1 VYVQHGP
8 AAGARARRDG
18 EARRDARDARRAA
31 KLELRAAFR
40 FAAYTNGARVDFAIS
55 GVESGPPSKP
65 ATGASAD
72 TAAKP
77 RRGVAKN
84 DGAAAAAPPGPVA
97 KKRGEASAAK
107 TSAPPTAPPR
117 LGVVRR
123 ASAPSVSDKATTLG
137 TTPSLVGVNGVTTSN
152 ANPFDGARAC
162 VSESERRAP
171 TGTFALGLRAGAANV
186 ASDALEGASA
196 TGATVPYVAA
206 SASSTDTARSLCPAS
221 VTRAPPCSLT
231 ATGETSRMVGGG
243 VATSVAAEE
252 PRALENASAPA
263 SATRVA
269 CAPAGSAMGVS
280 QIASADET
288 ATATGKDAANGTA
301 VAAEAIAHTTTPEPP
316 SRRRSAP
323 ETNTV
328 APPPACA
335 AVGATARARGGATNS
350 KEICALPIRGVRDER
365 NRRRLRGEEKV
376 QREESL
382 HERVRRGETLRVDA
396 RFRSRDPRA
405 GSPLEAAPAT
415 PPYAH
420 PSGAAATRSGDGP
433 GTSSATTTPRSP
445 PKTPPPAADVAGGNA
460 NAGRAA
466 ETKLMTETPS
476 RLVERASASSSTAA
490 NQSRR
495 FSEAR
500 TSASVFSR
508 LAGATH
514 VTRVEAVP
522 ASTPR
527 GVVAFRAG
535 APRHR
540 AHRAEAAPRG
550 DLDATARLCLGNEAH
565 EGELHRGPAR
575 ARRRPAADDA
585 RRRRREGRRDE
596 RRVRR
601 RRRRDSGDAG
611 DDAHDDDVRVCR
623 YG

>member
-1 VYVQHGP
+1 MANGTRAPGAWFPKTSARTYAEETTCTAFVSPESAEPKRTRVSSRMKSEP
-8 AAGARARRDG
+8 CMSSTDPPPARARDAT
-18 EARRDARDARRAA
+18 ARRGVTLATLGAPRNSSCA
-31 KLELRAAFR
+31 AAFR

-171 TGTFALGLRAGAANV
+171 TGTFDDGLRAGAANV

-206 SASSTDTARSLCPAS
+206 SASSEDTARSLCPAS

-252 PRALENASAPA
+252 PRALPNASAPA

-288 ATATGKDAANGTA
+288 ATATGKDAANGAA
-301 VAAEAIAHTTTPEPP
+301 VAPEAIAHTTTPEPP

-350 KEICALPIRGVRDER
+350 KEICALPD
-365 NRRRLRGEEKV
+365 
-376 QREESL
+376 
-382 HERVRRGETLRVDA
+382 
-396 RFRSRDPRA
+396 A
-405 GSPLEAAPAT
+405 GSETSETVDVFAARKKCSGKN
-415 PPYAH
+415 
-420 PSGAAATRSGDGP
+420 PSMNGS
-433 GTSSATTTPRSP
+433 
-445 PKTPPPAADVAGGNA
+445 
-460 NAGRAA
+460 
-466 ETKLMTETPS
+466 
-476 RLVERASASSSTAA
+476 
-490 NQSRR
+490 
-495 FSEAR
+495 
-500 TSASVFSR
+500 
-508 LAGATH
+508 
-514 VTRVEAVP
+514 
-522 ASTPR
+522 
-527 GVVAFRAG
+527 
-535 APRHR
+535 
-540 AHRAEAAPRG
+540 
-550 DLDATARLCLGNEAH
+550 
-565 EGELHRGPAR
+565 
-575 ARRRPAADDA
+575 
-585 RRRRREGRRDE
+585 
-596 RRVRR
+596 
-601 RRRRDSGDAG
+601 DAG
-611 DDAHDDDVRVCR
+611 KHSA
-623 YG
+623 